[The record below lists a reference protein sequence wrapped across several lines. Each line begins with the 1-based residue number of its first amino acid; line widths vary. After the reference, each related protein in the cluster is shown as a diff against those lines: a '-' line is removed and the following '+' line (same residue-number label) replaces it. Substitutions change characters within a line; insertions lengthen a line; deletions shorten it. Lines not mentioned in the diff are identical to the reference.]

1 MPRRDEEEQPVQEEK
16 KVEVIS
22 NEQLLH
28 MKLDRILF
36 LLENK
41 R

>member
-36 LLENK
+36 LLENNK
-41 R
+41 